1 MSDLETL
8 AAIDDGRVII
18 WPFDRQSLNTSSY
31 DIRLGEFYYEEH
43 RPSLATRARALLTPK
58 RAMVFNPYDKEH
70 VDRVWGKDE
79 DFLRAKPAKEVLRSY
94 ISSDWM
100 GIEQRDLLTT
110 GIHPDDLIILVGP
123 RRTILAHSQEFIGG
137 VRYATSMMKARSSW
151 GRSFVEV
158 CKCAGW
164 GDIGFFNRW
173 TMEITNNSYWYSI
186 PLVVGRRIA
195 QIALLTTGEIQGDSY
210 STEQSKYQTSEKLD
224 DVITTWH
231 PRLLKPGLWRD
242 RDIVR
247 MPAMPEQL
255 PLAA

>member
-1 MSDLETL
+1 MSVMSDLETL

-43 RPSLATRARALLTPK
+43 KPSLLTRARALLTPS
-58 RAMVFNPYDKEH
+58 RSMVFNPYDRED
-70 VDRVWGKDE
+70 VDRVWGKD
-79 DFLRAKPAKEVLRSY
+79 DGFLRARPAEEVLREKW
-94 ISSDWM
+94 DWPQWM
-100 GIEQRDLLTT
+100 LSGIQ
-110 GIHPDDLIILVGP
+110 PDDLIILVGP

-173 TMEITNNSYWYSI
+173 TCEITNNSSYYSI

-195 QIALLTTGEIQGDSY
+195 QIAFLSTGEIAGSSY
-210 STEQSKYQTSEKLD
+210 STTDSKYQTSEDLQE
-224 DVITTWH
+224 VIGSWH
-231 PRLLKPGLWRD
+231 PKLMKPGLWRD
-242 RDIVR
+242 RDIQR
-247 MPAMPEQL
+247 PPAVPEQL